1 MAIKFRPVN
10 RVNPQDVAAP
20 QKFYA
25 TAVGDGRTDF
35 KRLAK
40 LISMQSTVSK
50 ADCLAV
56 LSSLEENVI
65 MELQEGRIVDLGEL
79 GTFQVGILSEGRETF
94 EEVNANVVKS
104 ARLRFRPGKEFK
116 RMLKAGL
123 EFQKIN

>member
-1 MAIKFRPVN
+1 MAVKFRSVN
-10 RVNPQDVAAP
+10 RVNPQDVEAP

-25 TAVGDGRTDF
+25 TAVGDGRTNF
-35 KRLAK
+35 KRLAR
-40 LISMQSTVSK
+40 LISMHSTVSK

-65 MELQEGRIVDLGEL
+65 MELQEGRIVDFGDLGS
-79 GTFQVGILSEGRETF
+79 FQVGIKSEGRETSD
-94 EEVNANVVKS
+94 EVNANVVRK
-104 ARLRFRPGKEFK
+104 ARLRFRPGKEFQ